1 VSSSDDDLPLVRE
14 NIQNLTFAQNM
25 IFYGNFREYMKKA
38 PSQRQN
44 REPLPMYAM
53 DGFFDLLKHHPV
65 IVGGTWIVVFAA
77 LTVFSYAVGI
87 MPTID
92 RGVADAAVV
101 TSTSPQEEELPVTT
115 DDTPVRIIID
125 RIDVDAPIMN
135 PTSRDIDSLDTA
147 LQQGAVHYPGSGDL
161 EDTSNM
167 FLLGHST
174 GFRVVNNNFYKVF
187 NGLKNLQ
194 ENDVIRVQSE
204 DMEYLYRVTNVAL
217 VNASETSIPLQSSV
231 KMLTLATCNVFG
243 AKEERYVVT
252 AEFVGSYPIDDVD
265 VDL

>member
-1 VSSSDDDLPLVRE
+1 
-14 NIQNLTFAQNM
+14 
-25 IFYGNFREYMKKA
+25 MKTP
-38 PSQRQN
+38 PSQHQN
-44 REPLPMYAM
+44 HDPLPMYAM
-53 DGFFDLLKHHPV
+53 DGFFDVLKQHPV

-77 LTVFSYAVGI
+77 LTVFSYAIGI

-92 RGVADAAVV
+92 RGVADAAAF
-101 TSTSPQEEELPVTT
+101 TPASPEEEELPVMT

-135 PTSRDIDSLDTA
+135 PTSRDIDALDTA

-161 EDTSNM
+161 EDIGNM

-174 GFRVVNNNFYKVF
+174 GFRVVNNEYYKVF
-187 NGLKNLQ
+187 NGLKTLK

-204 DMEYLYRVTNVAL
+204 DTEYLYRVKKVAL
-217 VNASETSIPLQSSV
+217 VNASETSIPLQSEV

-252 AEFVGSYPIDDVD
+252 AEFVGSYPISEADVD
-265 VDL
+265 F